1 MTIAELQNSSPDFI
15 LSSLNVLWH
24 FPAIFVQ
31 LKLTCLREVVTVKI
45 LGEQKNFW
53 PLKAKIIG
61 GEDYFA
67 APL

>member
-1 MTIAELQNSSPDFI
+1 MTIARLQNSSPDFI

-45 LGEQKNFW
+45 LGEQKIF
-53 PLKAKIIG
+53 
-61 GEDYFA
+61 
-67 APL
+67 